1 MTGPFCAKIILMRK
15 RLFLLLV
22 VVILPIF
29 LFGCERKTTGSTT
42 TNVATSPSSGLTSPT
57 ADESKTDTTSFAT
70 STATA
75 VASTGTDT
83 DSLKTTYAK
92 NLTDAT
98 TKVQKALKNTATFCT
113 SLIEVP
119 NGFSLGQAPQQFFF
133 TTTNEGLKDWYWV
146 VTIDPVEKKEKHTL
160 AAKSSYKD
168 ELECTRLKI
177 DELKVS
183 FDEAYQRAGE
193 TGSLSSGGDTLKTK
207 ITLKD
212 HTWKISQFDSEG
224 KFSSKEVD
232 ATNAFVSSSSQNT
245 ATTESILK

>member
-1 MTGPFCAKIILMRK
+1 M
-15 RLFLLLV
+15 LLAV
-22 VVILPIF
+22 VVLPVF

-42 TNVATSPSSGLTSPT
+42 TSNNATVSPSTGLASPT
-57 ADESKTDTTSFAT
+57 TDDSATDGTSFAT
-70 STATA
+70 STATPA
-75 VASTGTDT
+75 ASTGTDT

-119 NGFSLGQAPQQFFF
+119 NGFSLGQASQQFFF

-146 VTIDPVEKKEKHTL
+146 VTIDPLEKKEKHSL

-232 ATNAFVSSSSQNT
+232 ATNAFVSSSTQNT
-245 ATTESILK
+245 ATTESIIK